1 MYRPDRLVASR
12 GVAVEAE
19 KRQVPPVQEAL
30 MKRSFA
36 QAGRIPFAL
45 LSAVLGACAGAVTP
59 TPRVET
65 TYIPGASVMSVSGE
79 NGTISATIGAPL
91 QSVWRVLPLAFDST
105 GLQLSLIDPKKHVM
119 ANEGFKIRQK
129 LGKERLSEFF
139 ECGTTQVGPNADSY
153 ELYVTVHAYL
163 EPIKG
168 DSLRTRMTVAVTGA
182 GKPMQFSQDYS
193 RCTSKTMLERK
204 MLDVVATALK
214 K

>member
-1 MYRPDRLVASR
+1 MN
-12 GVAVEAE
+12 
-19 KRQVPPVQEAL
+19 
-30 MKRSFA
+30 RSVV
-36 QAGRIPFAL
+36 QAGRVFAVV
-45 LSAVLGACAGAVTP
+45 LSAGLAACSGAVTP
-59 TPRVET
+59 TQRVES

-79 NGTISATIGAPL
+79 NGTISATMGAPL

-129 LGKERLSEFF
+129 LGKERLSEYF

-153 ELYVTVHAYL
+153 ELYLTVYTYL

-168 DSLRTRMTVAVTGA
+168 DSSRTRMTVAITGA
-182 GKPMQFSQDYS
+182 GKPLQFSQDYS
-193 RCTSKTMLERK
+193 RCTSKTMLERR
-204 MLDVVATALK
+204 MLDVVATLLK